1 MSSTEVKPQIQP
13 FTVDVPQADID
24 DVLDR
29 LARARWTDEIE
40 GSETSYGVPLA
51 RVRELADHW
60 RTSFDWRAVEARL
73 NAYPQFT
80 TTIDGQNVHFIH
92 ARSGREG
99 GFPLILTHG
108 WPGSVLEYLDVI
120 EPLTEAGFD
129 LVIPSIPGYGFSGP
143 TTESGWDNVRIAR
156 AWVELMSRLGYERYG
171 AVGNDAGSMISP
183 EVGRLDP
190 EHCIGVHVTQL
201 FSFPTG
207 DPSEMEGLTEDER
220 AALDVL
226 TWFWENIGAFNV
238 LQSQAPQTLA
248 FGLADSPVALL
259 AWNSQL
265 MLDQDDDFLVG
276 NVATYWFTGT
286 AGSSIRLYRENH
298 LAQHR
303 PAGPTTV
310 PTALS
315 SWGNDF
321 RSIRRFAERDH
332 SDIRMWRLRDG
343 GGHYAAHN
351 DTAVLVGDVV
361 EFFTS
366 L

>member
-171 AVGNDAGSMISP
+171 AMGNDAGSMISP

-207 DPSEMEGLTEDER
+207 DPSEMEDLTEDER

-259 AWNSQL
+259 GVELPTHARPGRRLPRRQRGDL
-265 MLDQDDDFLVG
+265 LVHRHGRFLDPALPREPLGPASAGRPHHRADRPLVVG
-276 NVATYWFTGT
+276 Q
-286 AGSSIRLYRENH
+286 RLPLDPAVRG
-298 LAQHR
+298 
-303 PAGPTTV
+303 AGP
-310 PTALS
+310 
-315 SWGNDF
+315 
-321 RSIRRFAERDH
+321 
-332 SDIRMWRLRDG
+332 LR
-343 GGHYAAHN
+343 HPQVAA
-351 DTAVLVGDVV
+351 A
-361 EFFTS
+361 
-366 L
+366 